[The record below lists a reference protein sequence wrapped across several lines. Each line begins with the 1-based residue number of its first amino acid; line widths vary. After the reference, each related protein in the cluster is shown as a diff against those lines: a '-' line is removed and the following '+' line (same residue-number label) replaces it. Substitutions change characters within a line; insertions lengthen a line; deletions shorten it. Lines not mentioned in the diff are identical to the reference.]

1 MATTAENRGRPSA
14 RRAAAGFLRR
24 MMSSDDV
31 SKKTSKAPVLARA
44 RSLHTNQPKDPKRK
58 TRAVSSPRNS
68 LSVDELLEC
77 PICIERFNRPKMLP
91 CQHTFCLSCL
101 EKQIS
106 TNGSKDANVVI
117 SIKDSTTGVTSLPPN
132 LYIESLLRVVKA
144 NGGTVQVALQ
154 RQHSTSSIQTRPR
167 ASSSPRCMQCD
178 TACEVRHCDHCQ
190 HSICNMC
197 WPNHMTEL
205 KEQLSTIQYQLGS
218 AQSRLQQRRDDFK

>member
-1 MATTAENRGRPSA
+1 M
-14 RRAAAGFLRR
+14 
-24 MMSSDDV
+24 
-31 SKKTSKAPVLARA
+31 ARA

-77 PICIERFNRPKMLP
+77 PICIERFKRPKMLP

-117 SIKDSTTGVTSLPPN
+117 SIKDSTTVLFCPTCRAQVKLSPEKGVTSLPPN

-218 AQSRLQQRRDDFK
+218 AQSRLQQRRDDFKVRCNRLNE

>member
-1 MATTAENRGRPSA
+1 
-14 RRAAAGFLRR
+14 
-24 MMSSDDV
+24 MS
-31 SKKTSKAPVLARA
+31 P
-44 RSLHTNQPKDPKRK
+44 
-58 TRAVSSPRNS
+58 
-68 LSVDELLEC
+68 
-77 PICIERFNRPKMLP
+77 
-91 CQHTFCLSCL
+91 
-101 EKQIS
+101 EK
-106 TNGSKDANVVI
+106 
-117 SIKDSTTGVTSLPPN
+117 GVTSLPPN

-218 AQSRLQQRRDDFK
+218 AQSRLQQRRDDFKVRCNRLNEKISIAVEEKVRALRDKERQLTNETKRILTDHETSANELQERLARQLMSAPGEESQFELADDEGKVSQFMKVHRNTSELLK